1 MENPLVLRFRLTCE
15 WADRLMGGASAETS
29 APVTVAVS
37 MVVAM
42 IRDMWELSCRRKQRR
57 RINSPRTKTSPK
69 PSIKVIPINKKL
81 DTRIESG
88 AYVAGKL
95 RDAEGRDENNAENVR
110 WDFEVKSKESEGK
123 ENILR

>member
-1 MENPLVLRFRLTCE
+1 
-15 WADRLMGGASAETS
+15 
-29 APVTVAVS
+29 

-69 PSIKVIPINKKL
+69 QSNKVIPINKKL